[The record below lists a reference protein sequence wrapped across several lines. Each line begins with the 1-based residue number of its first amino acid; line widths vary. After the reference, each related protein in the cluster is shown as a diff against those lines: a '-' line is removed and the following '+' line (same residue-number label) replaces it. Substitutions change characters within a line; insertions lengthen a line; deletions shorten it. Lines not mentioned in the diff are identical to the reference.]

1 MPAIKKEKMMS
12 ANENA
17 QDLINEMHQDLND
30 AFMQMQTIAVCDM
43 RSRDARQAVMEAI
56 VNVRKNMDLM
66 GLLHQS

>member
-30 AFMQMQTIAVCDM
+30 AFMQMQTIAVNDM

>member
-1 MPAIKKEKMMS
+1 MEEMMS
-12 ANENA
+12 GNVST
-17 QDLINEMHQDLND
+17 QDLINEMHKDLND
-30 AFMQMQTIAVCDM
+30 AFMQMQTIAVNDM